1 MQPWDFWEALRSQH
15 VCGSTVPTRYHSY
28 LKNSLGNLNIT
39 FLFLERFCL
48 QETNLARPS
57 GDVILLMLWT
67 RRWHA
72 GLGSSQKHKDI
83 KSPGFPPL
91 FADVTPLLHYPRW
104 DSASGELSSCGSLPA
119 LLQLLILQVGGRKEH
134 DNVFTGWSLLRL
146 KQNSIM
152 SDSDMKHII
161 NIIGIWTCANIARIV
176 RMNGCLPH
184 LYGSHGTTCRSISQ
198 LLSPYLTCND
208 TRFIVLS

>member
-15 VCGSTVPTRYHSY
+15 VCGSTVPTRYDSY

-83 KSPGFPPL
+83 KSPGFPPH

-134 DNVFTGWSLLRL
+134 DNVCTGKNYPLLLGHMAAGFQFNYCLILWPRGRV
-146 KQNSIM
+146 NSV
-152 SDSDMKHII
+152 
-161 NIIGIWTCANIARIV
+161 T
-176 RMNGCLPH
+176 GC
-184 LYGSHGTTCRSISQ
+184 
-198 LLSPYLTCND
+198 N
-208 TRFIVLS
+208 